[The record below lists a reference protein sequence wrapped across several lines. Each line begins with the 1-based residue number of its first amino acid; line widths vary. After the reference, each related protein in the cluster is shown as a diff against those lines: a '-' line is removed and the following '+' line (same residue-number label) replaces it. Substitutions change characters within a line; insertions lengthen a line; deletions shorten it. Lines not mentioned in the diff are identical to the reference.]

1 MTEALFSN
9 IDESCEAL
17 KLDFSSAEFAAFCE
31 ENAFSPETIRG
42 IELLLGYL
50 RKKKVEMSINTLL
63 RLSRLPPIA
72 VEGPKDFRQL

>member
-42 IELLLGYL
+42 IELLLGY
-50 RKKKVEMSINTLL
+50 RPTS
-63 RLSRLPPIA
+63 
-72 VEGPKDFRQL
+72 